1 MTKNIQIEE
10 KKQGKLFPK
19 NNYDIN
25 SPEKNIDQM
34 NNDNINKNFDIFDMI
49 KLNQK
54 NNDFENNKKYE
65 DFIIFQKNKEDDDIK
80 MKKFYV
86 LKIKI

>member
-1 MTKNIQIEE
+1 M
-10 KKQGKLFPK
+10 
-19 NNYDIN
+19 
-25 SPEKNIDQM
+25 S
-34 NNDNINKNFDIFDMI
+34 NDNINKNFDIFDMI